1 MFAADRMQDACHKLL
16 RLLRKVRRFNTNPL
30 RCDLARNADH
40 PFAYG
45 GELHCC
51 GGTNCGAVMRT
62 EQGVSKRAIVPSG
75 TIPALA
81 FTPRQDLV
89 LQPLNESRRRRAC
102 HVGRCA
108 QLASVRLNAHLGKLS
123 NTFRLRNRRLGV
135 QSTDRPRRQRQLA
148 ARRRR
153 TAAPRRSVVCRD
165 TQLWHANEGIH
176 RFVQQLRDSVE
187 ACGKIT
193 RALLATAKGSCDQR
207 E

>member
-16 RLLRKVRRFNTNPL
+16 RLLRKVRRFITNPL
-30 RCDLARNADH
+30 RGDLTRNADH

-45 GELHCC
+45 GEFHCC

-62 EQGVSKRAIVPSG
+62 EQRVSKRAIVPSG
-75 TIPALA
+75 TVPALA
-81 FTPRQDLV
+81 VASRQDLIAQA
-89 LQPLNESRRRRAC
+89 LRKPLRRGSC
-102 HVGRCA
+102 HVCRCP
-108 QLASVRLNAHLGKLS
+108 QFISVHLNAHLGKFG
-123 NTFRLRNRRLGV
+123 NTLGLRNRRLGV